1 MLKNLEHWV
10 TGEEAMWGKNE
21 SKYQQNMTSLKID
34 QKLLPNPGWV
44 LTLLLITDLSAKKH
58 LNSDNVQ

>member
-1 MLKNLEHWV
+1 
-10 TGEEAMWGKNE
+10 MWGKNE

-58 LNSDNVQ
+58 LNSYNVQ